1 MKVELFYTPG
11 CEKCGDSKDA
21 LRATAIEFMPDLV
34 WRELNVLDEIDHAVE
49 LGVLTV
55 PSIAIDGKVVFSSLP
70 TCRQLRRELVKRSGK
85 GA

>member
-11 CEKCGDSKDA
+11 CEKCADSKDA
-21 LRATAIEFMPDLV
+21 LRATATEVIPDIV
-34 WRELNVLDEIDHAVE
+34 WRELNVLDEIDYAVE
-49 LGVLTV
+49 VGVLTL
-55 PSIAIDGKVVFSSLP
+55 PSIAIEGELAFSSLP